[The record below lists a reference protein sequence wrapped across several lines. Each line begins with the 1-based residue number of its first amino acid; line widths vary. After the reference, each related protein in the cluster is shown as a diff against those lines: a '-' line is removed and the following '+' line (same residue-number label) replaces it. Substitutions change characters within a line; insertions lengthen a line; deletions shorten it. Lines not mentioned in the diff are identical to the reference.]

1 LTDRGATGIGAEL
14 ARAREAQ
21 GLALMEVAQQLKFA
35 PRQLEALEQ
44 ERFDRLPG
52 ATIARGMLR
61 NYARLLKLDPEP
73 LIERLAGQLDTPDAT
88 QLVARFR
95 QPVPFSDGARRATMI
110 YIGASVVVLAFVGA
124 VAYEWHQERKA
135 PQVAAPAAE
144 PPRTPPVAV
153 QTAVPAPLPAVEKK
167 EEPERKPAAVAA
179 VTAPPAG
186 GLQRIVLRCEEEA
199 WLEVRDGAGRV
210 VVSSLNPAGS
220 ERVVRGRPPFELVIG
235 NAAHVQLT
243 YNERPID
250 LQPFIRVEVARLTL
264 K

>member
-1 LTDRGATGIGAEL
+1 LTDRGATGIGAAL

-61 NYARLLKLDPEP
+61 SYARLLKLDPEP
-73 LIERLAGQLDTPDAT
+73 LIECLAGQLDTPDAT
-88 QLVARFR
+88 QLAARFR

-124 VAYEWHQERKA
+124 VAYEWHQERNA
-135 PQVAAPAAE
+135 PQPEAPAAE
-144 PPRTPPVAV
+144 PPPAPPLAA
-153 QTAVPAPLPAVEKK
+153 QTAAPAPLPAVEKK
-167 EEPERKPAAVAA
+167 EPEKKPAAVAA
-179 VTAPPAG
+179 VTALPAG
-186 GLQRIVLRCEEEA
+186 SLQRIVLRCEEEA

-243 YNERPID
+243 YNEHPID